1 MMYKYIWLVVLPLA
15 VLAILLASPATP
27 SAAPERQAEP
37 VQTQAGK
44 GFAVIE
50 LFTSQGCSSCPPADA
65 LLGKFAMAHDDQ
77 VLPIAFHVDYWNR
90 LGWKDPF
97 SNASYSQRQRAYA
110 NQFHLDGVYT
120 PQAIVNG
127 KRQMVGSDAS
137 LLAAAVAD
145 AKAITP
151 TASINIISIQQQADS
166 IHVQYNIAGAYSDA
180 TLQAVLV
187 QEQVET
193 QIKAGENKGLSLT
206 NYHIARDLKEVPATA
221 TGQLYLQI
229 PSPATNTVFKIVLLV
244 QQADG
249 KIVGMAQ
256 KNLL

>member
-1 MMYKYIWLVVLPLA
+1 MMLRYIWLGVFPLA
-15 VLAILLASPATP
+15 ALAILLASPAAPSVAHSSQVTP
-27 SAAPERQAEP
+27 TEMSAD
-37 VQTQAGK
+37 K

-65 LLGKFAMAHDDQ
+65 LLGKMAMAHDAQ

-97 SNASYSQRQRAYA
+97 SSASYSQRQRAYA

-151 TASINIISIQQQADS
+151 TASINITSIEQQADS
-166 IHVQYNIAGAYSDA
+166 IHIQYNIMGAYSDA

-221 TGQLYLQI
+221 AGQLYLQI
-229 PSPATNTVFKIVLLV
+229 PATATNTVFKIVLLV

-256 KNLL
+256 KQLL

>member
-1 MMYKYIWLVVLPLA
+1 MHKYIWLGVFPLA
-15 VLAILLASPATP
+15 ALVALWAGPAKP
-27 SAAPERQAEP
+27 SATQERQAAPAEI
-37 VQTQAGK
+37 QAGK

-65 LLGKFAMAHDDQ
+65 LLGKFAMTHDAQ

-97 SNASYSQRQRAYA
+97 SNASYSQRQRDYA
-110 NQFHLDGVYT
+110 SLFHLDGVYT

-145 AKAITP
+145 AKATAP
-151 TASINIISIQQQADS
+151 TASINIASIEQQVDS
-166 IHVQYNIAGAYSDA
+166 VHIQYNITGAYSDA
-180 TLQAVLV
+180 ILQAVLV

-229 PSPATNTVFKIVLLV
+229 PSTATNAVFKIVLLV

-256 KNLL
+256 KPLL